1 MALRPEQKENIAK
14 ALAQRGVTLSCPRCG
29 DNAWSVLDAYI
40 SNLLTADAGEVALG
54 GPVLPTIGVICNRCG
69 FLAEHSMSALGLPPD
84 LSNHKRGIARSE
96 YKIQHDSRAASS

>member
-14 ALAQRGVTLSCPRCG
+14 ALTQRGVTLPCPRCG

-40 SNLLTADAGEVALG
+40 SNLLTADAAEVALG

-69 FLAEHSMSALGLPPD
+69 FLAEHSTAALGLPPD
-84 LSNHKRGIARSE
+84 FSNHL
-96 YKIQHDSRAASS
+96 RATERTSINPA